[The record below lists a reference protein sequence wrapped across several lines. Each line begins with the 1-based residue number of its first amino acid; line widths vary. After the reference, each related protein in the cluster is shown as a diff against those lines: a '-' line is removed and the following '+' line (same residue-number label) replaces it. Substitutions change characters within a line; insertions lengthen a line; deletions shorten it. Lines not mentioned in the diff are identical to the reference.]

1 MLLNS
6 TQVNNAYLGSTNVSA
21 IYLGETLVW
30 PLSRAALWTNFNPNS
45 CITLGINS
53 TMSIPNGIS
62 WGDGSFSQIFT
73 GNNEYYNNSCGQGY
87 TPNPNYFTYPFN
99 VDTLLYPA
107 TAGLS
112 GPNWSRGGS
121 ATRVGTTAAPDG
133 SQNAVI
139 YRSSQV
145 PDCFVSQGYLA
156 NWKPNTTYT
165 FSIWARLI
173 NDGGQPNNLGTLLN
187 ITRNSATDRVWLSA
201 NGLINNTW
209 KKFSLSFT
217 TGPTNSNPT
226 FYTTC
231 FLFEGWQANQEVAL
245 WGAGMTY

>member
-1 MLLNS
+1 MLWNLTKIGVIGHLNRFRS
-6 TQVNNAYLGSTNVSA
+6 NALP
-21 IYLGETLVW
+21 TL
-30 PLSRAALWTNFNPNS
+30 
-45 CITLGINS
+45 
-53 TMSIPNGIS
+53 
-62 WGDGSFSQIFT
+62 
-73 GNNEYYNNSCGQGY
+73 NEQY
-87 TPNPNYFTYPFN
+87 TPTPNYFTNPFN
-99 VDTLLYPA
+99 VDTQLYPG
-107 TAGLS
+107 TSLS
-112 GPNWSRGGS
+112 GPDWLRGS
-121 ATRVGTTAAPDG
+121 NATRLGTTTAPDG

-139 YRSSQV
+139 YRSNAI
-145 PDCFVSQGYLA
+145 DNCFVSQGYL
-156 NWKPNTTYT
+156 NHWKPNTTYT

-217 TGPTNSNPT
+217 TGATNSTPT

-231 FLFEGWQANQEVAL
+231 FLFEAWRPNQEVAL